1 MVARSSRRCRID
13 ARKAERAKIQ
23 SLNEGI
29 DHADR
34 VVLGDSVL
42 KTRRKQRR
50 LIALGTDNKPSH
62 ASLRSTQRK
71 LPSPGF

>member
-1 MVARSSRRCRID
+1 MVARSSHPCRID
-13 ARKAERAKIQ
+13 AREAERTKTQRIH
-23 SLNEGI
+23 EGI

-34 VVLGDSVL
+34 VVLGDPVF

-62 ASLRSTQRK
+62 ASLRSTRRK
-71 LPSPGF
+71 LPSSAF